1 MPKELRIAVT
11 LEIPDDIW
19 EQADKLSAAKPIV
32 EAFTAAVKALGGK
45 VEAELVTPKPR
56 GEKPDPAPLYA
67 ALRGK
72 MPA

>member
-19 EQADKLSAAKPIV
+19 EQADALSAAKPVV
-32 EAFTAAVKALGGK
+32 EAFTEAVNKLGGK
-45 VEAELVTPKPR
+45 VEAELVTLKAR
-56 GEKPDPAPLYA
+56 GEKGDPAAQYLA
-67 ALRGK
+67 AGGK

>member
-1 MPKELRIAVT
+1 MAKELRLAVT

-32 EAFTAAVKALGGK
+32 EAFTEALAKLGGK
-45 VEAELVTPKPR
+45 VEAELVTPKLR
-56 GEKPDPAPLYA
+56 GEKGDPAAQYVA
-67 ALRGK
+67 AGGK

>member
-1 MPKELRIAVT
+1 MAKELRLAVT

-32 EAFTAAVKALGGK
+32 EAFTEALAKLGGK
-45 VEAELVTPKPR
+45 VEAELVTPKLR
-56 GEKPDPAPLYA
+56 GEKGDSA
-67 ALRGK
+67 AQYVAAGGK